1 MNRPILTL
9 EIFRPLQSLR
19 RSQAIWV
26 LLLAVV
32 MTALP
37 SVVSAQADPLNHEDR
52 ARSLYRVVV
61 SLDGAGHPVLPVSV
75 FEHGHAIE
83 VSAVGGLRVLGTGDG
98 SVEFRLPGS
107 KPMTVTAKGL
117 KAGRKDYWV
126 AVSRAPAN
134 DMMSLRKVMTQWKAW
149 GHRVRPRGVGA
160 TYGLKGRVLD
170 TRATVLCLDEPFPS
184 LKAARA
190 RAAALSAERRRDVF
204 VHIELSEPPSARLL
218 AQSGSA
224 AEVRAADVLWF
235 EAATPG
241 GQLTVVGRGRGG
253 VRKML
258 LPGRVYVVPGDG
270 GGLAIVN
277 EVRIETL
284 LQGVVAAEIFSS
296 APPAAL
302 RAQAVAAR
310 TDLLAKVGLR
320 HRSDPFSICSEVH
333 CQAYRGARRIPKSI
347 LKAVHHTR
355 GLVLT
360 GPDGRLVDT
369 FYHAASGGHT
379 EHNNNAWRMNPHP
392 CLRGHEDLQPGA
404 VNHLAN
410 GPTEAAVK
418 ALLDSPDRSF
428 AAASGKNRH
437 VLRWVATRKWP
448 EIRRHMAKIGVKKPI
463 RSARILKRG
472 VSGRVIE
479 MELTLID
486 GTKRRIWGE
495 LRIRR
500 AFRSLRSS
508 LFILTPGPKGANG
521 APVSWNFR
529 GAGFGHGVGLDQ
541 TGAYG
546 RAKRG
551 QKFKEILQHYY
562 QGSRIEKLY

>member
-1 MNRPILTL
+1 MKQRIEVWSTTL
-9 EIFRPLQSLR
+9 SLQTPRAL
-19 RSQAIWV
+19 Q
-26 LLLAVV
+26 LLL
-32 MTALP
+32 TAILVATLLP
-37 SVVSAQADPLNHEDR
+37 TVAWAQADPLGHEDR

-61 SLDGAGHPVLPVSV
+61 SLDSAGHPVLPVSV
-75 FEHGHAIE
+75 FEHGTQIE
-83 VSAVGGLRVLGTGDG
+83 VSAPGGLRVLGTGDG

-107 KPMTVTAKGL
+107 KPLIVTATDL
-117 KAGRKDYWV
+117 KPGRKDYWV

-134 DMMSLRKVMTQWKAW
+134 DLLSLRRVIKTWKAW
-149 GHRVRPRGVGA
+149 GHRVRPRGMGA

-170 TRATVLCLDEPFPS
+170 TRATVLCLDTPFPTDA
-184 LKAARA
+184 AARK
-190 RAAALSAERRRDVF
+190 RAAILAAERHRDVF
-204 VHIELSEPPSARLL
+204 VHTELAEPPTARL
-218 AQSGSA
+218 SA
-224 AEVRAADVLWF
+224 TSAAGAEVRAADVLWF

-241 GQLTVVGRGRGG
+241 AQLTVVGHGPGPDRQ
-253 VRKML
+253 ML

-270 GGLAIVN
+270 GGLAVVN

-284 LQGVVAAEIFSS
+284 LEGVVAAEIFSS

-347 LKAVHHTR
+347 AAAVHFTR
-355 GLVLT
+355 GQVLT
-360 GPDGRLVDT
+360 GQDGRLVDT

-379 EHNNNAWRMNPHP
+379 EHNENAWRMNPHP
-392 CLRGHEDLQPGA
+392 CLRGRSDLQPGA
-404 VNHLAN
+404 VDHLAG

-418 ALLDSPDRSF
+418 ALLDGPDRSF
-428 AAASGKNRH
+428 AAASGKNKK
-437 VLRWVATRKWP
+437 VLRWSVTRTWP
-448 EIRRHMAKIGVKKPI
+448 EIRSHMAKVGVHKPV
-463 RSARILKRG
+463 RALRILKRG
-472 VSGRVIE
+472 VSGRIIE
-479 MELTLID
+479 VELTLVD
-486 GTKRRIWGE
+486 DRKVRIWGE

-500 AFRSLRSS
+500 AFHALRSS
-508 LFILTPGPKGANG
+508 LFLVTPGPLGGDG
-521 APVSWNFR
+521 APVSWRFR

-551 QKFKEILQHYY
+551 QTFPQILSHYY
-562 QGSRIEKLY
+562 NGSRLEKLY

>member
-1 MNRPILTL
+1 MQIPPMIVLSRT
-9 EIFRPLQSLR
+9 LQSTVIAML
-19 RSQAIWV
+19 A
-26 LLLAVV
+26 LLLTCVAS
-32 MTALP
+32 T
-37 SVVSAQADPLNHEDR
+37 VSAQADPLGHEDR

-75 FEHGHAIE
+75 FEHGTTIE
-83 VSAVGGLRVLGTGDG
+83 VSAPGGLRVLGTGDG

-107 KPMTVTAKGL
+107 KPLVVTGTNL

-126 AVSRAPAN
+126 AVARAPAN
-134 DMMSLRKVMTQWKAW
+134 NLFALRKGMKMWKAW

-170 TRATVLCLDEPFPS
+170 TRATVLCLDKPFAS
-184 LKAARA
+184 RA
-190 RAAALSAERRRDVF
+190 EAKRRAAALAAERRRDVF
-204 VHIELSEPPSARLL
+204 VHVELAEPPTARLF
-218 AQSGSA
+218 ATSA
-224 AEVRAADVLWF
+224 GGAEVRAADVLWF
-235 EAATPG
+235 EAAVAG
-241 GQLTVVGRGRGG
+241 AQLTVVGRGRRAK
-253 VRKML
+253 RKMQ

-270 GGLAIVN
+270 GGLAVVN

-284 LQGVVAAEIFSS
+284 LEGVVAAEIFSS

-333 CQAYRGARRIPKSI
+333 CQAYKGARRIPKSI
-347 LKAVHHTR
+347 LAAVRHTR
-355 GLVLT
+355 GQVLT
-360 GPDGRLVDT
+360 GPGGRLVDT

-410 GPTEAAVK
+410 GPTEQAVK
-418 ALLDSPDRSF
+418 ALLDGPDRSF

-437 VLRWVATRKWP
+437 VLRWAVTRTAS
-448 EIRRHMAKIGVKKPI
+448 EIKRHMVKVGIRKPI
-463 RSARILKRG
+463 RAVKILKRG
-472 VSGRVIE
+472 VSGRIIE
-479 MELTLID
+479 MDFTLID
-486 GTKRRIWGE
+486 GKTVRVWGE

-500 AFRSLRSS
+500 AFRALRSS
-508 LFILTPGPKGANG
+508 LFLIKPGPIGRNG
-521 APVSWNFR
+521 APMSWSFR

-551 QKFKEILQHYY
+551 QAYASILAHYY
-562 QGSRIEKLY
+562 QGSKLETLY